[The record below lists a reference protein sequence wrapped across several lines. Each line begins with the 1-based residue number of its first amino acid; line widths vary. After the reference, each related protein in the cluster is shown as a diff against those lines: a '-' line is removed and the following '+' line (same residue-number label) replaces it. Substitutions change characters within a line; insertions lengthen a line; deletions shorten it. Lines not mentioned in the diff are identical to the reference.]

1 VENRLVRARVEA
13 RFPGTCIVSA
23 ALVLLAWTSGGSGG
37 GEQGTLEQHLM
48 MGLDGVGEERERIKF
63 G

>member
-1 VENRLVRARVEA
+1 MEVSRSVH
-13 RFPGTCIVSA
+13 VSA
-23 ALVLLAWTSGGSGG
+23 ALVALAWTSGGSGG

-48 MGLDGVGEERERIKF
+48 MGLDGVGEEREEIKF